1 VKAWWEIQVLTDPA
15 LEDLLFWRLED
26 FGCRGAS
33 SQTQGSQRL
42 VQGYLPQEQAAEAQL
57 QRLAQQLAQ
66 DAQSLQLAFPQVQW
80 RLINEED
87 WSSSWKQYWHPQ
99 AVGERLLILPAW
111 LNPPESSER
120 LVLRLDP
127 GTAFGTGQHATTQL
141 CLEALEM
148 QLNPAFDDYSNW
160 VLADIG
166 CGSGILSIAA
176 VLLGAAKIYAVDVDP
191 LAVDAAAH
199 NRDLNQISSAQL
211 PVHQGSLAELTALL
225 KQPVDGFVCN
235 ILAEVILRLIPQLG
249 QIAQPGTWG
258 VLSGILV
265 SQAPAI
271 AAALETNQWEL
282 TSVWRQEDWCC
293 LNIRRL

>member
-1 VKAWWEIQVLTDPA
+1 VKAWWEIQVLADPA
-15 LEDLLFWRLED
+15 LEDLIFWRLED

-57 QRLAQQLAQ
+57 QRLAQQLTE

-87 WSSSWKQYWHPQ
+87 WSSSWKQHWHPQ

-111 LNPPESSER
+111 LDPPESAER

-148 QLNPAFDDYSNW
+148 QLNPAFDQQSNL

-176 VLLGAAKIYAVDVDP
+176 ILLGAAQVYAVDVDP
-191 LAVDAAAH
+191 LAVAATAH
-199 NRDLNQISSAQL
+199 NRDLNQIPPPQL

-225 KQPVDGFVCN
+225 EQPVHGFVCN
-235 ILAEVILRLIPQLG
+235 ILAEVILNLIPPLS

-271 AAALETNQWEL
+271 AAALETYQWEL
-282 TSVWRQEDWCC
+282 TSLWRQEDWCC
-293 LNIRRL
+293 LNIRRS

>member
-1 VKAWWEIQVLTDPA
+1 MKTWWDIQVLADPA
-15 LEDLLFWRLED
+15 LEDLIFWRLQD

-33 SQTQGSQRL
+33 SQVQGSQQL
-42 VQGYLPQEQAAEAQL
+42 VQGYLPQEQIPEGQL

-66 DAQSLQLAFPQVQW
+66 DAQSVQLAPPQVQW
-80 RLINEED
+80 RVLDEED
-87 WSSSWKQYWHPQ
+87 WSSSWKQHWHPQ
-99 AVGERLLILPAW
+99 AVGDRLLILPAW
-111 LNPPESSER
+111 LHPPESSER

-127 GTAFGTGQHATTQL
+127 GTAFGTGSHATTQL

-148 QLNPAFDDYSNW
+148 QLNPAFDDHSHW

-176 VLLGAAKIYAVDVDP
+176 ILLGANQVYAVDVDP
-191 LAVDAAAH
+191 LAVDATAH
-199 NRDLNQISSAQL
+199 NRDLNQVSVAQL
-211 PVHQGSLAELTALL
+211 SVLQGSLAELAAQLQ
-225 KQPVDGFVCN
+225 QPVDGFVCN
-235 ILAEVILRLIPQLG
+235 ILAEVILRLLPELG
-249 QIAQPGTWG
+249 QIARTGTWG

-271 AAALETNQWEL
+271 TAALETHGWEL
-282 TSVWRQEDWCC
+282 TSLWRQEDWCC